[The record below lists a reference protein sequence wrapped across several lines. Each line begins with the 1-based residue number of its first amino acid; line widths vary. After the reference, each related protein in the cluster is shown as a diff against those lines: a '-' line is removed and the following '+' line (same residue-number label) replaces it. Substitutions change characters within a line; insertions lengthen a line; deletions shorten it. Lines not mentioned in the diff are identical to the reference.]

1 MLGHEASLGIQ
12 LDGVDVRALVQASGV
27 LPQQHFFFFMDLA
40 LCTGGSVVLKQERA
54 KHKLFPESWKQSIA

>member
-12 LDGVDVRALVQASGV
+12 LDGVDVRALVQASGL
-27 LPQQHFFFFMDLA
+27 LPQQHEKNMDLA

-54 KHKLFPESWKQSIA
+54 KHKLFPESWKRSIA